1 MPVSQSD
8 FASQRVS
15 DVLFRL
21 SVGLAFPGDTFGVVF
36 RVMPLDH
43 IAQKD
48 GCDEFRRLMA
58 IERRSFLKVGMLGFA
73 GLGLGD
79 LLRAESNAAA
89 AGKLVSS
96 RENSVII
103 LWMRGGPSQ
112 HETWDPKPEAPE
124 AYRGAF
130 GAMPTNVPGIQICD
144 QLPKSARIMDK
155 WSIIRS
161 LHHEDAGHSSGD
173 QIMFTGYPAP
183 PSVSP
188 EGPGNSMPSCGSIVA
203 KLMENGN
210 ELPPYVMI
218 PKMVP
223 GTGAA
228 YFGHA
233 FDPFETIADP
243 AKSGAF
249 HIPNLSPA
257 SGISLQRM
265 ADRRSLA
272 SAFDQMRKGVDAG
285 GAMEAMDRFDQAAWD
300 LTSGSKA
307 REAFDLD
314 AEPMKLRERYGMMPE
329 FKAPTPDRCGVPAW
343 SQRMLLARRLV
354 EAGVR
359 LVTVDL
365 RWWDT
370 HVEGFDTMKNGFLPR
385 WDQAYSALIE
395 DLEERGLMDST
406 MVIAWGEFGRTP
418 KVNAKRGRDHWPN
431 VFSAALAGGGI
442 QGGRVIGS
450 SDALGG
456 EPDDNPK
463 TPQDVLATMYRH
475 LGIAPS
481 MTFEDLSGRPHPILP
496 SGSPIEELMI

>member
-1 MPVSQSD
+1 MPPHRNAPQ
-8 FASQRVS
+8 
-15 DVLFRL
+15 
-21 SVGLAFPGDTFGVVF
+21 
-36 RVMPLDH
+36 
-43 IAQKD
+43 AQ
-48 GCDEFRRLMA
+48 GCDEFRRTLAM
-58 IERRSFLKVGMLGFA
+58 ERRSFLKAGMLGMA
-73 GLGLGD
+73 GLSLAD
-79 LLRAESNAAA
+79 LLRAESKAAA
-89 AGKLVSS
+89 AGKVVTS
-96 RENSVII
+96 RQNSVII

-124 AYRGAF
+124 EYRGAF
-130 GAMPTNVPGIQICD
+130 GAMPTNVPGIEICD
-144 QLPKSARIMDK
+144 LLPKSAAIMDK

-161 LHHEDAGHSSGD
+161 LHHKDAGHSSGD
-173 QIMFTGYPAP
+173 QIMFTGYPAAP
-183 PSVSP
+183 NPSP
-188 EGPGNSMPSCGSIVA
+188 EGPGNTMPCCGSVVA
-203 KLMENGN
+203 KMMESKGN

-223 GTGAA
+223 GTGAG
-228 YFGHA
+228 FLGHA
-233 FDPFETIADP
+233 FDPFETVADP
-243 AKSGAF
+243 AKSGTF
-249 HIPNLSPA
+249 QIPNLSPA
-257 SGISLQRM
+257 AGISLQRI
-265 ADRRSLA
+265 ADRRSLV
-272 SAFDQMRKGVDAG
+272 STFDGMRRQVDASG
-285 GAMEAMDRFDQAAWD
+285 TMDAMDSFTQAAWD

-314 AEPMKLRERYGMMPE
+314 AEPRKLRERYGMMPA

-343 SQRMLLARRLV
+343 SQRLLLARRLV

-359 LVTVDL
+359 LVTVDV

-395 DLEERGLMDST
+395 DLHDRGLLDST
-406 MVIAWGEFGRTP
+406 MVIAWGEFGRSP
-418 KVNAKRGRDHWPN
+418 KVNAQRGRDHWPN

-475 LGIAPS
+475 LGIDPTV
-481 MTFEDLSGRPHPILP
+481 TFEDHGGRPHPILP
-496 SGSPIEELMI
+496 SGSPVDELFG